1 MRLRITPENGHR
13 LEKLVCAKSGKVR
26 RAQASTSV
34 RLAEHIGR
42 RSFRL
47 SVAILDPSQSF
58 GRGRGS
64 LKGDASHLKG
74 DASHRGDASCDFPR
88 AFEEG
93 AKRSRG
99 ITASYAPY

>member
-13 LEKLVCAKSGKVR
+13 LEKLVCAKRGKVR
-26 RAQASTSV
+26 RAQARASV

-58 GRGRGS
+58 GRSRCS
-64 LKGDASHLKG
+64 LKG
-74 DASHRGDASCDFPR
+74 DASHRGDSSRDFSR

-93 AKRSRG
+93 AKRSHG